1 MAGAPA
7 EHIQILFDEIH
18 LERHLYK
25 TAMEYEKIIN
35 RQSVSLLYEGYT
47 LLRHQS
53 KSRNFPFKFSIEV
66 QPK

>member
-25 TAMEYEKIIN
+25 TAMEYDKIMN
-35 RQSVSLLYEGYT
+35 QQSVFSLYEGYT

-53 KSRNFPFKFSIEV
+53 KSQNFPFKFSIEV
-66 QPK
+66 